1 MVRGLNRSVDC
12 VYEWRYRMSNQ
23 LPIQNDPPLQTLV
36 GQLRDLIRDARGRAL
51 RAVDAIQVR
60 TCWEIGR
67 HIVEFEQ
74 GGATR
79 AEYGKRLLPRL
90 AESLTTEF
98 GRGFDERNLRNMR
111 AFFQSFP
118 IWNAVRTE
126 LSWTHY
132 RTLLRVE
139 DEQARRWYMDET
151 AAQNWS
157 SRALERQIG
166 TLYYERLLASRDRE
180 PVEAEAQANT
190 SALSSPRELVR
201 DPVVLEFLGLPEV
214 GRVLE
219 SDLEQGLMN
228 HLQSFLLELGKG
240 FAFVARQQRVSTETK
255 DFYVDLVFY
264 NYLLKCFVL
273 FELKSGELSHQD
285 IGQMDMYVRMY
296 DDLKRGPEDNP
307 TVGIILC
314 ATKDASVVRYSVLHE
329 NEQLFASKYRLV
341 LPTEEEL
348 RAELERDRALLE
360 SAREVSDD

>member
-1 MVRGLNRSVDC
+1 
-12 VYEWRYRMSNQ
+12 MSDLPANQ
-23 LPIQNDPPLQTLV
+23 SIQSDPPLQVLI
-36 GQLRDLIRDARGRAL
+36 GQLRELVCDARNQAL
-51 RAVDAIQVR
+51 RAVDTVQVR

-74 GGATR
+74 NGAVR

-90 AESLTTEF
+90 AESMTAEF
-98 GRGFDERNLRNMR
+98 GRGFDVSNLRYMR
-111 AFFQSFP
+111 LFYSAFP
-118 IWNAVRTE
+118 ICDALRHE

-139 DEQARRWYMDET
+139 DERARRWYMDEA

-157 SRALERQIG
+157 SRALDRQIG
-166 TLYYERLLASRDRE
+166 TLYYERLLSSRDRE
-180 PVEAEAQANT
+180 PVENEARSNT
-190 SALSSPRELVR
+190 NALASPRELVR
-201 DPVVLEFLGLPEV
+201 DPVVLEFLGMPEA

-219 SDLEQGLMN
+219 RDLDLEQGLMN

-273 FELKSGELSHQD
+273 FDLKSGELTHQD

-296 DDLKRGPEDNP
+296 DDLKRGEEDNP

-314 ATKDASVVRYSVLHE
+314 ATRDASVVRYSVLHE

-341 LPTEEEL
+341 LPTEDEL

-360 SAREVSDD
+360 NANINSELQ